1 MKKLYQTLKHLL
13 KPRPL
18 NHPDFLMLK
27 CPDFLMKIAL
37 DKTTAHSDKNF
48 CYMDAYHLQQLNLL
62 KQIGINI
69 NQITTNDENLKCIN

>member
-13 KPRPL
+13 KTRPQEY
-18 NHPDFLMLK
+18 PEFIQLK

-37 DKTTAHSDKNF
+37 DQSSAHSEKHF
-48 CYMDAYHLQQLNLL
+48 CYMDTYQHQQINLL

-69 NQITTNDENLKCIN
+69 NQISINDENL